1 MNKLLKFFIIIFP
14 FIVLS
19 QSITTSNDVLKGL
32 DFQNKLIDKSIIKK
46 LKFENI
52 GPSIM
57 SGRVSDI
64 EVNPKNSN
72 EFYVAYAS
80 GGLWHTINN
89 GNTFKSVFDNANTQ
103 NIGDFDVDWM
113 NRILIVGTGENNSS
127 RSSYAGIGILKSID
141 NGKNWINIGLTD
153 SHHIGKVRINPQN
166 SKEIVVGVIGHLYS
180 KNSQRGIFKTND
192 GGKTWNKTLFIDNET
207 GIIDLDIDP
216 NNFNI
221 QFASSWQRDRTPL
234 NFN

>member
-46 LKFENI
+46 IKFENI

-89 GNTFKSVFDNANTQ
+89 GNTFLQKSLPLYLKFS
-103 NIGDFDVDWM
+103 VDP
-113 NRILIVGTGENNSS
+113 NGEN
-127 RSSYAGIGILKSID
+127 YDL
-141 NGKNWINIGLTD
+141 
-153 SHHIGKVRINPQN
+153 N
-166 SKEIVVGVIGHLYS
+166 SKVSKDYSNPMFLDTEGVNYIRS
-180 KNSQRGIFKTND
+180 KLS
-192 GGKTWNKTLFIDNET
+192 L
-207 GIIDLDIDP
+207 
-216 NNFNI
+216 
-221 QFASSWQRDRTPL
+221 
-234 NFN
+234 